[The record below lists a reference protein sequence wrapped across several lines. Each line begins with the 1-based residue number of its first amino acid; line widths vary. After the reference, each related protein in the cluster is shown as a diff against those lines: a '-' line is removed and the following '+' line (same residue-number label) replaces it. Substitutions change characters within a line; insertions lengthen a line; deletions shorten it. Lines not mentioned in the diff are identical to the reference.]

1 MHAAASGRAAS
12 RRVRRPRS
20 EPSPYSSEVNRLGLD
35 YVIRY
40 RWWWVAGVVLTACS
54 TGFGLVTPWLLRQA
68 IDTFSGSASSLGWP
82 LTWYAAAI
90 VVLAV
95 FEGISRFFARY
106 ILTGASRWVEYDLRN
121 RYFAHLETLEPSFF
135 QRNRTG
141 DLVARAT
148 NDLSAVRQLFGPA
161 AYTVLSTGLLV
172 IIALVLMFQLSTSL
186 AIWAALVT
194 PAAIT
199 VFVATRTRIEQRFT
213 KVQEQFAA
221 MADHAQETFAGE
233 RVVKAYAQEN
243 AEIENFRATSQ
254 EYVGRQLSQIR
265 LTGLMWP
272 TMTMVVGLLIVF
284 LLYAGGR
291 QVVDGQLT
299 LGEFVQFNAYVGMM
313 AWPMM
318 ALGWVAS
325 MWQQGSASLKR
336 IHEVLSIRATIGDSG
351 RLPLPLGEGR
361 GEGDGVEIE
370 FRDVSLKIDDQLI
383 LSNVNL
389 TIPAGSTFAVVGP
402 LGSGKSSL
410 VHLIARLLDPTSG
423 QVLLD
428 GVDVRELP
436 LVELRRQI
444 GFVPQETFLFSGSLR
459 ENIAFGISDTEAT
472 ESRIRGAVHLSR
484 LDNDLDQWPNGL
496 ETLIGERGVTLSGGQ
511 KQRTAIA
518 RAVAKDPAILVL
530 DDALSSVDT
539 RTEEAVLEGLNSF
552 MEHRTSIVIAHRLST
567 TRSADQVVVLDRG
580 RIVEQGTHAELVA
593 RGGLYTRIYR
603 RQLIAEELELED
615 LEGAE

>member
-1 MHAAASGRAAS
+1 M
-12 RRVRRPRS
+12 
-20 EPSPYSSEVNRLGLD
+20 NRLLWD
-35 YVIRY
+35 YVLRY
-40 RWWWVAGVVLTACS
+40 RWHWVAGVLLTGCS
-54 TGFGLVTPWLLRQA
+54 TAFGLITPWLLREA
-68 IDTFSGSASSLGWP
+68 IDTFSGSVSTFGWP
-82 LTWYAAAI
+82 LAGYAAAI
-90 VVLAV
+90 VVVAL
-95 FEGISRFFARY
+95 FEAISRFLSRY
-106 ILTGASRWVEYDLRN
+106 TLTAASRWVEYELRN
-121 RYFAHLETLEPSFF
+121 RYFAHLETLEPAFF

-172 IIALVLMFQLSTSL
+172 IIALALMFQLSASL

-194 PAAIT
+194 PAAIA
-199 VFVATRTRIEQRFT
+199 VFVVTRTRIEQRFT

-243 AEIENFRATSQ
+243 AEIETFRVTSQ

-265 LTGLMWP
+265 LTGLLWP
-272 TMTMVVGLLIVF
+272 TMTLVVGLLTVF

-291 QVVDGQLT
+291 QVVEGQLT

-318 ALGWVAS
+318 ALGWVAT

-336 IHEVLSIRATIGDSG
+336 IHEVLSVQPTTVADRGAQPAVRVSG
-351 RLPLPLGEGR
+351 
-361 GEGDGVEIE
+361 EIQ
-370 FRDVSLKIDDQLI
+370 FRDVSLTIDGQQI
-383 LSNVNL
+383 LRDINL
-389 TIPAGSTFAVVGP
+389 TIPAGQTYAVVGP
-402 LGSGKSSL
+402 LGSGKSTL
-410 VHLIARLLDPTSG
+410 VHLIARLADPTRGS
-423 QVLLD
+423 VMID
-428 GVDVRELP
+428 GVDVRDWP
-436 LVELRRQI
+436 LAELRRHI

-459 ENIAFGISDTEAT
+459 DNVAFGISEAEAT
-472 ESRIRGAVHLSR
+472 ESRIRDALHRSR
-484 LDNDLDQWPNGL
+484 LENDLDQWPKGL
-496 ETLIGERGVTLSGGQ
+496 DTLIGERGVTLSGGQ

-518 RAVAKDPAILVL
+518 RAIAKDPAILVL

-539 RTEEAVLEGLNSF
+539 RTEEAVLQSLHEF
-552 MEHRTSIVIAHRLST
+552 MLRRTSIVIAHRLST
-567 TRSADQVVVLDRG
+567 TRSADQVVVLDAG

-603 RQLIAEELELED
+603 RQLIAQELELED
-615 LEGAE
+615 LEDAE

>member
-1 MHAAASGRAAS
+1 
-12 RRVRRPRS
+12 
-20 EPSPYSSEVNRLGLD
+20 VNRLVRD
-35 YVIRY
+35 YLVAY
-40 RWWWVAGVVLTACS
+40 RWWWIAGIVLTSCS

-68 IDTFSGSASSLGWP
+68 IDTFSGNGASLGWP
-82 LTWYAAAI
+82 LSWYAGAI
-90 VVLAV
+90 VGLAIC
-95 FEGISRFFARY
+95 EGTSRFCSRY
-106 ILTGASRWVEYDLRN
+106 ILTGASRWVEYELRN
-121 RYFAHLETLEPSFF
+121 RYFAHLETLEPAFF

-172 IIALVLMFQLSTSL
+172 IIALVLMFQLSASL

-194 PAAIT
+194 PAAIA
-199 VFVATRTRIEQRFT
+199 VFAITRTRIEQRFT

-243 AEIENFRATSQ
+243 AEIETFRATSQ

-272 TMTMVVGLLIVF
+272 TMTLVVGLLIVY

-291 QVVDGQLT
+291 QVVEGKLT

-318 ALGWVAS
+318 ALGWVATL
-325 MWQQGSASLKR
+325 WQQGSASLKR
-336 IHEVLSIRATIGDSG
+336 IHEVLSIRPTIADGQRVRPMDT
-351 RLPLPLGEGR
+351 PR
-361 GEGDGVEIE
+361 GEIE
-370 FRDVSLKIDDQLI
+370 FRHVSLEIDGQALLRDI
-383 LSNVNL
+383 NL
-389 TIPAGSTFAVVGP
+389 TVPSGATFALVGP
-402 LGSGKSSL
+402 LGSGKSTL
-410 VHLIARLLDPTSG
+410 VHLIARLSDPTDG

-436 LVELRRQI
+436 LIELRRQI

-459 ENIAFGISDTEAT
+459 DNIAFGISPAEAT

-518 RAVAKDPAILVL
+518 RAVAKDPTILVL

-539 RTEEAVLEGLNSF
+539 RTEEAVLEGLHEF
-552 MEHRTSIVIAHRLST
+552 MRHRTSIVIAHRLST

-593 RGGLYTRIYR
+593 RGGSYTRMYR
-603 RQLIAEELELED
+603 RQLIAQELD
-615 LEGAE
+615 LEEDGVDQE

>member
-1 MHAAASGRAAS
+1 LA
-12 RRVRRPRS
+12 
-20 EPSPYSSEVNRLGLD
+20 VNGLLWD
-35 YVIRY
+35 YLARY
-40 RWWWVAGVVLTACS
+40 RWHWVAGVLLTICS
-54 TGFGLVTPWLLRQA
+54 TGFALVTPWLLREA
-68 IDTFSGSASSLGWP
+68 IDTFSGGVSTLDWP
-82 LTWYAAAI
+82 LVWYAGAI
-90 VVLAV
+90 VGLAL
-95 FEGISRFFARY
+95 FEAVSRFASRY
-106 ILTGASRWVEYDLRN
+106 ILTGASRWVEYELRN
-121 RYFAHLETLEPSFF
+121 RYFAHLETLEPAFF

-172 IIALVLMFQLSTSL
+172 ITALVLMFQLSASL
-186 AIWAALVT
+186 AVWAALVT
-194 PAAIT
+194 PAAI
-199 VFVATRTRIEQRFT
+199 VLFVVTRTRIEQRFT
-213 KVQEQFAA
+213 RVQEQFAA

-233 RVVKAYAQEN
+233 RVVKAYAQEK
-243 AEIENFRATSQ
+243 AEIETFRSTSH
-254 EYVGRQLSQIR
+254 EYVRRQLSQIR
-265 LTGLMWP
+265 LTGLLWP
-272 TMTMVVGLLIVF
+272 TMTLVVGLLVVL

-291 QVVDGQLT
+291 QVVEGRLT

-318 ALGWVAS
+318 ALGWVAT

-336 IHEVLSIRATIGDSG
+336 IHEVLSTQPTIADGHAA
-351 RLPLPLGEGR
+351 RPLARVR
-361 GEGDGVEIE
+361 GEIE
-370 FRDVSLKIDDQLI
+370 FRDVCVEIDGRSI
-383 LSNVNL
+383 LHDINL
-389 TIPAGSTFAVVGP
+389 TIPPGSTYAVVGP
-402 LGSGKSSL
+402 LGSGKSTL
-410 VHLIARLLDPTSG
+410 VHLIARLSDPTSG

-436 LVELRRQI
+436 LAELRRQI

-459 ENIAFGISDTEAT
+459 DNVAFGMSEADAP

-484 LDNDLDQWPNGL
+484 LENDLDQWPNGL
-496 ETLIGERGVTLSGGQ
+496 DTLIGERGVTLSGGQ

-539 RTEEAVLEGLNSF
+539 RTEEAVLEGLHGF
-552 MEHRTSIVIAHRLST
+552 MERRTSIVIAHRLST

-603 RQLIAEELELED
+603 RQLIAQELEIDD
-615 LEGAE
+615 LADEE

>member
-1 MHAAASGRAAS
+1 LA
-12 RRVRRPRS
+12 
-20 EPSPYSSEVNRLGLD
+20 VNQLLWD
-35 YVIRY
+35 YLVRY
-40 RWWWVAGVVLTACS
+40 RWRWVAGVLLTICS
-54 TGFGLVTPWLLRQA
+54 TAVGLVMPWLLREA
-68 IDTFSGSASSLGWP
+68 IDTFSGAGSFLGWP
-82 LTWYAAAI
+82 LAWYAGAI
-90 VVLAV
+90 VALALV
-95 FEGISRFFARY
+95 EALTRFFSRY
-106 ILTGASRWVEYDLRN
+106 ILTGASRWVEYELRN
-121 RYFAHLETLEPSFF
+121 RYFAHLETLEPAFF

-172 IIALVLMFQLSTSL
+172 IIALVLMFQLSASL
-186 AIWAALVT
+186 AVWAALVT
-194 PAAIT
+194 PAAMAL
-199 VFVATRTRIEQRFT
+199 FVVTRSRIEQRFT

-243 AEIENFRATSQ
+243 AEVEVFRSTSQ
-254 EYVGRQLSQIR
+254 EYVRRQLSQIR

-272 TMTMVVGLLIVF
+272 AMTLVVGLLIVF

-291 QVVDGQLT
+291 QVVEGQLT

-318 ALGWVAS
+318 ALGYVAT

-336 IHEVLSIRATIGDSG
+336 LHEVLAVQPTIADGPAARSLERARGD
-351 RLPLPLGEGR
+351 
-361 GEGDGVEIE
+361 IE
-370 FRDVSLKIDDQLI
+370 FRKVSLEIDGQQI
-383 LSNVNL
+383 LRDISL
-389 TIPAGSTFAVVGP
+389 TIPSGSTYAIVGP
-402 LGSGKSSL
+402 LGSGKSTL

-428 GVDVRELP
+428 GVDVRDLP
-436 LVELRRQI
+436 LAELRHQI

-459 ENIAFGISDTEAT
+459 NNVAYGISQAEAT

-484 LDNDLDQWPNGL
+484 LENDLDQWPNGL
-496 ETLIGERGVTLSGGQ
+496 DTLIGERGVTLSGGQ

-518 RAVAKDPAILVL
+518 RAVAKNPSILVL

-539 RTEEAVLEGLNSF
+539 RTEAAVLESLHEF
-552 MEHRTSIVIAHRLST
+552 MQRRTSLVIAHRLST
-567 TRSADQVVVLDRG
+567 TRSADQVVVMDRG

-593 RGGLYTRIYR
+593 RDGLYTRIYR
-603 RQLIAEELELED
+603 RQLIAQELELED
-615 LEGAE
+615 LEDEE